1 MSYSDAKIPKEH
13 QFLVSVH
20 MVKLAQILTL

>member
-1 MSYSDAKIPKEH
+1 MSSRDAKIPKEH

-20 MVKLAQILTL
+20 MVKLAQMLKL